1 MSSRQ
6 VRRAQTSDKH
16 NGDAVEFLVNTITF
30 AFSEAKAIEVVDAII
45 SCVRPAQL
53 EGIARSLGWCHK
65 CQGTGFVSGHPVEE
79 CGDVPCRECR

>member
-16 NGDAVEFLVNTITF
+16 NGGAVEFILDY
-30 AFSEAKAIEVVDAII
+30 ALFSNRDDAGELVDAIAAHVTP
-45 SCVRPAQL
+45 STL